1 MSGGGSANSAD
12 NPWPVRTVNTKIADW
27 IHRLGQIWVEG
38 QVTQISRRPG
48 TRTSFLTLRDPA
60 ADISISVTCSPDL
73 LARSEVPIT
82 DGAHVVMLGRP
93 SYYTGRGTISLRVSD
108 IRPIGV
114 GQLLLR
120 IERLRQLLAA
130 EGLFD
135 ARLKR
140 PIPFLPRTIGLI
152 SGRASAAQRD
162 VVSVASAR
170 WSAVRFDV
178 RDAPVQGP
186 TAVPRIIG
194 HLRELDAHA
203 DIDVIIIARGGGS
216 VEDLLPF
223 SDEALLRAVA
233 ACSTPV
239 ISAIGHE
246 PDNPL
251 LDFVADIRAAT
262 PTDAAKRVVPD
273 VEAELAGIAA
283 LRRRSAHAL
292 RNWVHREDRVIAGL
306 RARPVLADPFTVL
319 DRHNERVDRLRA
331 DLRRTLVGRLDTEDR
346 RTEHLAARLATLGPA
361 QTLARGYAV
370 VQRVDTDP
378 PHVLDSVDGL
388 PTSARLRIRLG
399 DGSIHADVTSIEP
412 AAHSPHDHDAPHHH
426 DDTDDHAQEEQ

>member
-1 MSGGGSANSAD
+1 VTDANSAE

-38 QVTQISRRPG
+38 QVTQINRRPG
-48 TRTSFLTLRDPA
+48 TRVAFLTLRDPA

-73 LARSEVPIT
+73 LYRTEVPLPE
-82 DGAHVVMLGRP
+82 GSRVVMLGRP
-93 SYYTGRGTISLRVSD
+93 TYFTGRGTVSLRVTD
-108 IRPIGV
+108 IRPVGIGE
-114 GQLLLR
+114 LLLR
-120 IERLRQLLAA
+120 IERLRQLLTA

-140 PIPFLPRTIGLI
+140 PLPFLPRSIGLI

-162 VVSVASAR
+162 VMTVAADR
-170 WSAVRFDV
+170 WDAVRFVV

-186 TAVPRIIG
+186 TAVPRILT
-194 HLRELDAHA
+194 HLSELDAEP
-203 DIDVIIIARGGGS
+203 DVEVIIIARGGGS

-233 ACSTPV
+233 ACRTPV

-246 PDNPL
+246 PDTPL
-251 LDFVADIRAAT
+251 LDLVADLRAAT

-273 VEAELAGIAA
+273 VGAELEGIDE

-292 RNWVHREDRVIAGL
+292 RNWVRREQHVVDGL
-306 RARPVLADPFTVL
+306 RARPVLARPLTML
-319 DRHNERVDRLRA
+319 DAHAETIDRMRR
-331 DLRRTLVGRLDTEDR
+331 DLRRDIRRHIDAEDR
-346 RTEHLAARLATLGPA
+346 RRDHLSARLATLGPA

-370 VQRVDTDP
+370 VQRTDVSP
-378 PHVLDSVDGL
+378 AHVVGSVAEMPAG
-388 PTSARLRIRLG
+388 AQLRIRVS
-399 DGSIHADVTSIEP
+399 DGS
-412 AAHSPHDHDAPHHH
+412 AAAQVAAAQAPRQAES
-426 DDTDDHAQEEQ
+426 TNAKKG

>member
-1 MSGGGSANSAD
+1 MTGTSPNSAE

-48 TRTSFLTLRDPA
+48 TRTAFLTLRDPA

-73 LARSEVPIT
+73 LSRTEVPLT
-82 DGAHVVMLGRP
+82 DGSHVVVLGRP
-93 SYYTGRGTISLRVSD
+93 SYYTGRGTVSLRVSD
-108 IRPIGV
+108 IRAVGV
-114 GQLLLR
+114 GELLLR

-140 PIPFLPRTIGLI
+140 PLPFLPRSIGLI

-162 VVSVASAR
+162 VVSVATDR

-178 RDAPVQGP
+178 REAPVQGP
-186 TAVPRIIG
+186 TAVARILT
-194 HLRELDAHA
+194 HLADLDAHP
-203 DIDVIIIARGGGS
+203 DVEVIIIARGGGS

-223 SDEALLRAVA
+223 SDEALLRAVSR
-233 ACSTPV
+233 CRTPV
-239 ISAIGHE
+239 VSAIGHE

-251 LDFVADIRAAT
+251 LDLVADLRAAT

-273 VEAELAGIAA
+273 VEAELAGIDD
-283 LRRRSAHAL
+283 LRRRSAQAL
-292 RNWVHREDRVIAGL
+292 RNWVRRETGVIDGL
-306 RARPVLADPFTVL
+306 RRRPVLARPGVI
-319 DRHNERVDRLRA
+319 VDQESVNVAELLRA
-331 DLRRTLVGRLDTEDR
+331 LRRDVLRHVDTEDR
-346 RTEHLAARLATLGPA
+346 RHEHLAARLSTLGPA

-370 VQRVDTDP
+370 VQRTDTDVT
-378 PHVLDSVDGL
+378 HVVSTLDDL
-388 PTSARLRIRLG
+388 PAGAELRIRVADGAARATVTATEAHTSTSPDDEG
-399 DGSIHADVTSIEP
+399 DS
-412 AAHSPHDHDAPHHH
+412 
-426 DDTDDHAQEEQ
+426 

>member
-1 MSGGGSANSAD
+1 VTGTSPNSAE

-48 TRTSFLTLRDPA
+48 TRTAFLTLRDPA

-73 LARSEVPIT
+73 LSRTEVPLT
-82 DGAHVVMLGRP
+82 DGSHVVVLGRP
-93 SYYTGRGTISLRVSD
+93 SYYTGRGTVSLRVSD
-108 IRPIGV
+108 IRAVGV
-114 GQLLLR
+114 GELLLR

-140 PIPFLPRTIGLI
+140 PLPFLPRSIGLI

-162 VVSVASAR
+162 VVSVATDR

-178 RDAPVQGP
+178 REAPVQGP
-186 TAVPRIIG
+186 TAVARILTHIAD
-194 HLRELDAHA
+194 LDAHP
-203 DIDVIIIARGGGS
+203 DVEGIIIARGGGS

-223 SDEALLRAVA
+223 SDEALLRAVSR
-233 ACSTPV
+233 CRTPV
-239 ISAIGHE
+239 VSAIGHE

-251 LDFVADIRAAT
+251 LDLVADLRAAT

-273 VEAELAGIAA
+273 VEAELAGIDE
-283 LRRRSAHAL
+283 LRRRSAQAL
-292 RNWVHREDRVIAGL
+292 RNWVRRETGVIDGL
-306 RARPVLADPFTVL
+306 RRRPVLARPGVI
-319 DRHNERVDRLRA
+319 VDQESVNVAELLRA
-331 DLRRTLVGRLDTEDR
+331 LRRDVLRHVDTEDR
-346 RTEHLAARLATLGPA
+346 RHEHLAARLSTLGPA

-370 VQRVDTDP
+370 VQRTDTDVT
-378 PHVLDSVDGL
+378 HVVSTLDDL
-388 PTSARLRIRLG
+388 PAGAELRIRVADGAARATVTATEAHTSTSPDDEG
-399 DGSIHADVTSIEP
+399 DS
-412 AAHSPHDHDAPHHH
+412 
-426 DDTDDHAQEEQ
+426 

>member
-1 MSGGGSANSAD
+1 MSGTSPNSAE

-48 TRTSFLTLRDPA
+48 TRTAFLTLRDPA

-73 LARSEVPIT
+73 LARTEVPLT
-82 DGAHVVMLGRP
+82 DGSQVVVLGRP
-93 SYYTGRGTISLRVSD
+93 SYFTGRGTVSLRVSD
-108 IRPIGV
+108 IRPVGV
-114 GQLLLR
+114 GELLLR

-140 PIPFLPRTIGLI
+140 PLPFLPRSIGLI

-162 VVSVASAR
+162 VLSVATDR

-178 RDAPVQGP
+178 REAPVQGP
-186 TAVPRIIG
+186 TAVARILA
-194 HLRELDAHA
+194 HLADLDAHP
-203 DIDVIIIARGGGS
+203 DVEVIIIARGGGS

-223 SDEALLRAVA
+223 SDEALLRAVSR
-233 ACSTPV
+233 CRTPV
-239 ISAIGHE
+239 VSAIGHE

-251 LDFVADIRAAT
+251 LDLVADLRAAT

-273 VEAELAGIAA
+273 VDAELAGIDD
-283 LRRRSAHAL
+283 LRRRSAQAL
-292 RNWVHREDRVIAGL
+292 RNWVRRETGVIEGL
-306 RARPVLADPFTVL
+306 RRRPVLARPGVI
-319 DRHNERVDRLRA
+319 VDQESANVAELVRA
-331 DLRRTLVGRLDTEDR
+331 LRRDVRRHVDTEDR
-346 RTEHLAARLATLGPA
+346 RHEHLAARLSTLGPA

-370 VQRVDTDP
+370 VQRTDTDVT
-378 PHVLDSVDGL
+378 HVVSTLDDL
-388 PTSARLRIRLG
+388 PVGAELRIRVADGAARATVTATEAPTTSPDDEG
-399 DGSIHADVTSIEP
+399 DS
-412 AAHSPHDHDAPHHH
+412 
-426 DDTDDHAQEEQ
+426 